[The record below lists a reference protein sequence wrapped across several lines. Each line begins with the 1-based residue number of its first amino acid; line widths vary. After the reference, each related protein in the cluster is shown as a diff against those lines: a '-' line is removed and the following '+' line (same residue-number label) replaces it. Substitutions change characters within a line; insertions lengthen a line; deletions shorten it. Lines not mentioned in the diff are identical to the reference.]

1 MDFSQGHPFQSPP
14 APTFS
19 LLQQCLR
26 RSSASWRHTSP
37 LSFSGVYLAT
47 GDPLWGVA
55 DRLQPRH
62 GQTVAKESVEVRR
75 DDLWLF
81 PQAVLKLVWD
91 SHGPSLGSKLILA
104 ALGCSRTS
112 RKESTGASPAL
123 PGSLRRLI
131 LLQLRLAWGLAPVTS
146 V

>member
-1 MDFSQGHPFQSPP
+1 MLLTGSNQDMARLWPRSLWRFS
-14 APTFS
+14 
-19 LLQQCLR
+19 
-26 RSSASWRHTSP
+26 
-37 LSFSGVYLAT
+37 
-47 GDPLWGVA
+47 
-55 DRLQPRH
+55 
-62 GQTVAKESVEVRR
+62 R

-91 SHGPSLGSKLILA
+91 SRGPSLGSKLILA

>member
-1 MDFSQGHPFQSPP
+1 MPP
-14 APTFS
+14 GGTPHLFF
-19 LLQQCLR
+19 LR
-26 RSSASWRHTSP
+26 RL
-37 LSFSGVYLAT
+37 LSHRG
-47 GDPLWGVA
+47 PLWGVA

-91 SHGPSLGSKLILA
+91 SRGPSLGSKLILA